1 MFPWT
6 LSLIIG
12 LLIFGPGKIRA
23 ESAAPK
29 EYQIKAAFLF
39 NFAQFVQWPAEVFAE
54 PDLPIRIGVLGQNPF
69 GEALKETVR
78 GESIRGHR
86 FVVQYSNQLDDL
98 KNCHLVFICKSEKER
113 MNDILANLREESIL
127 TVSDIDGFA
136 RDGGAIGFYLDGKK
150 VRFEINLA
158 AAQRQKLK
166 ISSQLLGLGK
176 IVSAGGGE

>member
-1 MFPWT
+1 VVHLA
-6 LSLIIG
+6 LSVIISSLVVAPEKAG
-12 LLIFGPGKIRA
+12 A
-23 ESAAPK
+23 QSTVPK

-39 NFAQFVQWPAEVFAE
+39 NFAQFVQWPAAAFPEA
-54 PDLPIRIGVLGQNPF
+54 DLPIRIGILGQNPF
-69 GEALKETVR
+69 GEALKETIR

-86 FVVQYSNQLDDL
+86 LVVQHSQQLDDL
-98 KNCHLVFICKSEKER
+98 KNCHLVFICKSERER
-113 MNDILANLREESIL
+113 LHGILANLREESVL

-136 RDGGAIGFYLDGKK
+136 RGGGAIGFYLDGKK

-176 IVSAGGGE
+176 IVEGGTE